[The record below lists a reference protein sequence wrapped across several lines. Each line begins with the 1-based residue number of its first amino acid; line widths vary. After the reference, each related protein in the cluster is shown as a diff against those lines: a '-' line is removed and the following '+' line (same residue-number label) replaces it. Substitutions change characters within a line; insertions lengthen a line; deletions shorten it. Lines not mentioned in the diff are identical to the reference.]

1 MLDAT
6 AMPTPIS
13 YTFLPTWIR
22 GRLSAYEIA
31 VLFVLQSY
39 YPKTS
44 VSLKE
49 IADGA
54 RICIR
59 TASRVLASLERQGLL
74 RRERRSDASGAQQT
88 NSYQLLIW
96 REPEAVK

>member
-1 MLDAT
+1 MLNVT
-6 AMPTPIS
+6 AMPAPIP

-22 GRLSAYEIA
+22 GRLGVYEIA

-39 YPKTS
+39 YPRTS

-54 RICIR
+54 CICIR
-59 TASRVLASLERQGLL
+59 TASRVLTSLEQQGLL

-96 REPEAVK
+96 REPEAAK